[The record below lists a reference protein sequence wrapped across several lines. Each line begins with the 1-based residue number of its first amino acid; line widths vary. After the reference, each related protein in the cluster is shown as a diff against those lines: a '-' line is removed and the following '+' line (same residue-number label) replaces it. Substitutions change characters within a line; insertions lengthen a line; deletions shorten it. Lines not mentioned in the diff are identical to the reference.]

1 MYLRMIDNDNT
12 KALFSISSFI
22 VSVADVKNDDGQYY
36 KPEVDA
42 DELSSE
48 FGISKGDINDLLES
62 LVLKKEEKETLVMLS
77 RELHAGN
84 EDFEKLDTEEIIG
97 TLIGAGIAMFL
108 QSAKTTNK
116 VILDNQE
123 IRVSLLKQC
132 VDEFI
137 ELSKE
142 EFADH
147 QTSIDYESIEVKKVI
162 IFELLGIACS
172 DGEISNNE
180 LEIIKHIC
188 ELLDVDHFFIED
200 SIEIIQQLT
209 ELHRKGLQL
218 INE

>member
-1 MYLRMIDNDNT
+1 MYLRLIDNENT
-12 KALFSISSFI
+12 QFFFILSSFF

-36 KPEVDA
+36 KPEIDA
-42 DELSSE
+42 DKLSIE
-48 FGISKGDINDLLES
+48 FEISKGDVSDLLES

-77 RELHAGN
+77 RELFAGD
-84 EDFEKLDTEEIIG
+84 EDLEKRDIDEVIGGLIG
-97 TLIGAGIAMFL
+97 TGIGFFACA
-108 QSAKTTNK
+108 AKTTNK

-132 VDEFI
+132 VDKFI
-137 ELSKE
+137 EHNEE
-142 EFADH
+142 EFADY
-147 QTSIDYESIEVKKVI
+147 QTSLDYESLEVKKVI

-180 LEIIKHIC
+180 LEVIKHIC
-188 ELLDVDHFFIED
+188 ELLDVDQFFIED